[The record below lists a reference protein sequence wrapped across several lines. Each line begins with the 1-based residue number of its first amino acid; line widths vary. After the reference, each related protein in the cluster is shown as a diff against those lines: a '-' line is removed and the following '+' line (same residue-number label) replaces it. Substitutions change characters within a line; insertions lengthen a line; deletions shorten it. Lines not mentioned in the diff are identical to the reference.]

1 MLIADDEPAARI
13 ELKRVIASFPELEL
27 VAECENG
34 VSASAAIAEHEPD
47 IVFLDIDMPE
57 LDGFGVAESTRDLPY
72 HLVFLTAHHR
82 FALRAFD
89 TDAIDF
95 LLKPARPSL
104 IERCIEK
111 ILRRERAVL
120 ERASA
125 EVSGKRQ
132 LVFADSGVSRVVDVS
147 HILLIGALGRY
158 RRLFLTEEGA
168 QVHRQSTLI
177 SNTTLDEFMVELDS
191 QWFMRVHRS
200 CIVNMSKVVALHSR
214 ARRHFLSLEGGGDE
228 IPVSRNQVKPVRE
241 WLDRF
246 SSEGYSVFD

>member
-1 MLIADDEPAARI
+1 MLIADDEPAARV
-13 ELKRVIASFPELEL
+13 ELRRVIASFPELEL

-34 VSASAAIAEHEPD
+34 LSALSAIGEHEPD

-82 FALRAFD
+82 FALRAFE

-104 IERCIEK
+104 VERCIEK
-111 ILRRERAVL
+111 ILRRERVVL
-120 ERASA
+120 EQVSA
-125 EVSGKRQ
+125 ESSEKRQ
-132 LVFADSGVSRVVDVS
+132 LVFDESGVSRVVDLS

-158 RRLFLTEEGA
+158 RRLFLTEKGA
-168 QVHRQSTLI
+168 EVHRQSTLI
-177 SNTTLDEFMVELDS
+177 SNTTLEEFMAELDD
-191 QWFMRVHRS
+191 QQFMRVHRS
-200 CIVNMSKVVALHSR
+200 CIVNMSKVVALRSR
-214 ARRHFLSLEGGGDE
+214 ARRHFLCLEGGGDE

-246 SSEGYSVFD
+246 SGGR